1 MNNQNEI
8 AETVESLE
16 NWMIETNANDISTI
30 VAIQGLANEIKA
42 DLDAVWARY
51 CDGYVINKE
60 AQRVMVSTVRNVQQ
74 WCEASLRFT
83 QYA

>member
-1 MNNQNEI
+1 MTNQNEI

-16 NWMIETNANDISTI
+16 NWMIETSANDISTI
-30 VAIQGLANEIKA
+30 VAIQGLADEIKA

-51 CDGYVINKE
+51 CNGYVINKE
-60 AQRVMVSTVRNVQQ
+60 AQRLMVSTVRNVQQ
-74 WCEASLRFT
+74 WCKASLRFT